1 MSLHPGRALGRP
13 AAERIL
19 LPRALRALLT
29 GPVALFRLP
38 VESLST
44 ARVPM
49 NGSKSFGATGAVDA
63 AIFYIS
69 EESSFAFNVV
79 IDENASDRIKDHLG

>member
-1 MSLHPGRALGRP
+1 MSLHPGRALGRLV
-13 AAERIL
+13 AERIL

-29 GPVALFRLP
+29 GPVALFRSP

-44 ARVPM
+44 AGVPM

-63 AIFYIS
+63 AIFLYIGRV
-69 EESSFAFNVV
+69 FVCFNVV